1 MQRAVNYMRGSVQL
15 EVEGPYP
22 ERFFNI
28 CSATGVRFW
37 GVEVV
42 DETTVRVVVARSQMR
57 RAVELGPKCLCQ
69 VRTLR
74 EEGAPSLA
82 LHLRDRYG
90 LLVGM
95 ALSLIAVLVFSR
107 FILVIDIVGNTTL
120 PDSVILSEL
129 DDIGLSVGSYGPG
142 VDARAVSNRALMD
155 LEELGFLTVNIRG
168 IVAEIVVREA
178 EPAPELEPTGVA
190 MDLVA
195 HKPGV
200 ILDVD
205 GLAGQPVV
213 EPGQE
218 VSAGDVLISGT
229 VSLFR
234 KDAPEEL
241 IASYPTLAKGQVW
254 AEVEEVFSASAPLS
268 AWQKAYTGETA
279 TRYQVVLFGKAF
291 KISSKT
297 FQPFPYYDKIETSQ
311 ALTLG
316 QGLVLPL
323 SLEKQVC
330 AAYQPQALALD
341 RDQVEEELRDVLSRR
356 LESAMGEGGQ
366 VLNAAW
372 SVTEENGA
380 LTVTVTARCREQI
393 AVSATE
399 ENGTAG
405 DPAPHNGDETI

>member
-1 MQRAVNYMRGSVQL
+1 MQRAVNYMRGSTQL

-42 DETTVRVVVARSQMR
+42 DETTVRVVVARSQAR
-57 RAVELGPKCLCQ
+57 RAAALGPRCLCQ

-90 LLVGM
+90 LLLGM
-95 ALSLIAVLVFSR
+95 ALSLIAVLVLSR
-107 FILVIDIVGNTTL
+107 FILVIDIVGNAAV

-129 DDIGLSVGSYGPG
+129 SDIGLSVGSYGPG

-155 LEELGFLTVNIRG
+155 LEELGFLSVNIRG
-168 IVAEIVVREA
+168 IVAEVVVREA
-178 EPAPELEPTGVA
+178 DPAPEVEPIGVA
-190 MDLVA
+190 VDLVA
-195 HKPGV
+195 QKSGT

-205 GLAGQPVV
+205 GLAGEPVV

-229 VSLFR
+229 VNLFR
-234 KDAPEEL
+234 KDVPEEL
-241 IASYPTLAKGQVW
+241 LAAYPTLAKGRVW
-254 AEVEEVFSASAPLS
+254 AEVEEAFSASAPLS
-268 AWQKAYTGETA
+268 TWTKAYTGETA
-279 TRYQVVLFGKAF
+279 TRYQVILFGKAF

-297 FQPFPYYDKIETSQ
+297 FQPFPYYDKIELSQ
-311 ALTLG
+311 ALTLRG
-316 QGLVLPL
+316 GLVLPL
-323 SLEKQVC
+323 AVERQVC
-330 AAYQPQALALD
+330 AEYQPQALALD
-341 RDQVEEELRDVLSRR
+341 RDEVEARLREVLSRR
-356 LESAMGEGGQ
+356 LESALGEGGGI
-366 VLNAAW
+366 LDAAW
-372 SVTEENGA
+372 SVTEEDGV

-399 ENGTAG
+399 EKGM
-405 DPAPHNGDETI
+405 P